1 MKFYAVRK
9 GREPGIYHSWEETK
23 AQVDGF
29 PGAEFKSFANP
40 MDAIEFMDFSADE
53 ALDGLKKAENTF
65 ENAMAK
71 IQRKSAQLAKNPAG
85 SAQIRVNPGDPAV
98 TVPVDGPYAAY
109 VYTDG
114 GCRNHGVHKGGH
126 VKETDP
132 GAWGY
137 LIVLPDGQKFDG
149 TDGEFQATNNKMEMT
164 AFLESLR
171 KLEELGLQEQ
181 AVLYSLDSQ
190 YVLNGVQHWMAGWKA
205 KGWRKAK
212 GEIANLDL
220 WKAIDAEVAKFSNL
234 HYKWVKGHDVNAGNI
249 YVDHLLNRT
258 MDKMEAGQK

>member
-1 MKFYAVRK
+1 M
-9 GREPGIYHSWEETK
+9 
-23 AQVDGF
+23 
-29 PGAEFKSFANP
+29 
-40 MDAIEFMDFSADE
+40 
-53 ALDGLKKAENTF
+53 DGLKKAENTF

-249 YVDHLLNRT
+249 YVDHLLNHT